1 MNGASKILTVSYGT
15 FSCTLEGFDDPFNTM
30 RSIAEYFRDLAAE
43 DRYFGAEPPQPD
55 AAMLHRIAEREVQ
68 RRVETRVQD
77 NGVLLRA
84 GEALTEPAAEAAPA
98 APAPVAT
105 EPAPMPVAVPA
116 AVAPAAAVPV
126 AVQAVPP
133 THVANPVV
141 TMPSDAMAASQP
153 AAPTL
158 RPAMPEGVAA
168 KLARLRQAV
177 AAASGGVVVPMVPLA
192 PAAAAP
198 DAFDDENTET
208 MDVAPLPA
216 EAFAPVPT
224 GAAEPPVQAEAVAGD
239 ATDVVLES
247 LIATLAGG
255 EVTASAGVV
264 AEEAEAAPVLAVP
277 EMAEG
282 AAQTATDP
290 FAEET
295 GLALDESLYDLSEP
309 PAVEALP
316 LVSPDDLID
325 ALPEDL
331 AAELEA
337 ETEGADD
344 LPAPAAKPEAATAP
358 EEAPEDTLA
367 LVAAARHAAEV
378 MEKAQRARAR
388 VIKIRRADVDLPE
401 LPAAGAVASDASEP
415 TEPAAEAGA
424 EPDVARLLRQ
434 ADDEMAVEEN
444 QRRLSAIQHLKAAVA
459 ATVADRLA
467 GVKKPSETLRAD
479 PYRAD
484 LARVVRPARPA
495 AARPTPVAVPDL
507 PPEDRPVAERPASD
521 RPETDRPAPLV
532 LVSELRIDRPA
543 TPLRPRRMTGSAAVA
558 AAAYVEDEEET
569 PPVLSLR
576 DPILAPAP
584 SEEAEDEDETA
595 FAPQDRGAFETFAS
609 RLEAG
614 DLSQRL
620 EAAAAYVTCV
630 ERQEDFT
637 RPHLLRYVG
646 ADAGSREDCLRAFG
660 GLLRDGRITRARRG
674 RFALPEGS
682 AVLARARDISP

>member
-84 GEALTEPAAEAAPA
+84 GEALTEPVAEAAVAEA

-116 AVAPAAAVPV
+116 AVAHAAAVPV
-126 AVQAVPP
+126 AVQALPP
-133 THVANPVV
+133 TRVADPVA
-141 TMPSDAMAASQP
+141 TMPSDAMAAPQP

-224 GAAEPPVQAEAVAGD
+224 GAAELPVQAEAVAGD

-264 AEEAEAAPVLAVP
+264 AEEAGAAPVLAVP
-277 EMAEG
+277 EVAEG

-401 LPAAGAVASDASEP
+401 LPAAAAVASEP
-415 TEPAAEAGA
+415 TEPPAEAGA

-543 TPLRPRRMTGSAAVA
+543 TPLRPRRMAGSAAVA

-576 DPILAPAP
+576 DPILAPALA
-584 SEEAEDEDETA
+584 EEAEDEDETA

-682 AVLARARDISP
+682 AVLARARNMSP

>member
-84 GEALTEPAAEAAPA
+84 GEALTEPAAEAAVAEVAPA
-98 APAPVAT
+98 APPPVAA
-105 EPAPMPVAVPA
+105 EPAPMPVAA
-116 AVAPAAAVPV
+116 AAPVAAVPV

-141 TMPSDAMAASQP
+141 TMPSDATAAPQP

-264 AEEAEAAPVLAVP
+264 AEEAGAAPVLAVP
-277 EMAEG
+277 EMAED

-344 LPAPAAKPEAATAP
+344 LPASAAKPEAATAP

-388 VIKIRRADVDLPE
+388 VIKIRRADADLPE
-401 LPAAGAVASDASEP
+401 LPAAGAVASEP
-415 TEPAAEAGA
+415 TEPPAEAGA

-543 TPLRPRRMTGSAAVA
+543 TPLRPRRMAGSAAVA

-584 SEEAEDEDETA
+584 AEEAEDEDETA